1 MVATIIWG
9 ALVAIVLLQV
19 GYTEGRK
26 KFMRVEYMPCPRS
39 KDDFFLNH

>member
-9 ALVAIVLLQV
+9 SLVAIVLLQV

-26 KFMRVEYMPCPRS
+26 KVMDVMYMPCPRS
-39 KDDFFLNH
+39 RYNFF